1 MAQVLAD
8 IKGSG
13 PPTENTPG
21 AVGQIYV
28 DTETALRWECIE
40 SHHETRYKG
49 VRVFYNWECRGLDPD
64 FLATDADIEKAGS
77 ASVKL
82 NILETIC
89 ENVTLSDDTPSY
101 TFPTEITISNDGLYL
116 LDYRYYSGETR
127 DAANDICGL
136 GANIEGMVAWGTGNP
151 ENFVLL
157 TSTEVT
163 DTWRGS
169 GTRSVFS
176 IYKVERVIV
185 DPVQYSTMSLEGY
198 DSIASGANAHAE
210 GRSTIAIGMHSHAEG
225 TSTMAGGD
233 HSHAEGFNTIAI
245 GDRQHVQGSYNIPN
259 KTYAHI
265 VGNGP
270 DESTRSNAYTLDWSG
285 NAWFAGEVYVGGSD
299 QSDGEKLV
307 TTTELSE
314 GLSTKAS
321 STHTHAQSDVT
332 GLMDALAELNK
343 RPVAQLVTLS
353 VSEWDADT
361 KTQTVTIFGVLADE
375 GAQLVTSMP
384 LTTSARA
391 YINAGVAL
399 TGREENMVTFTAE
412 TIPTEDIKLYVVRQ
426 EIELSDGLAFSSP
439 ELFSIAASKPGWDGT
454 MEYSTDATRWM
465 TWSGESISAVEN
477 NGEYSLYLRGTGN
490 TIVTGKAFLGTN
502 DSVWSFTGSNIS
514 CEGNIETLLD
524 YVTVAA
530 GGHPTMATDC
540 YSDMFDGCTSLTA
553 APALPATMLA
563 ERCYYGMFYSCTSLT
578 TATALPATMLAEYCY
593 TSMFKLCASLKLS
606 STQTEEYT
614 VAYRIPANGT
624 GTTANVAM
632 NEMFSSTG
640 GTFTGTPVIN
650 TTYYLHKDNS
660 IVQ

>member
-1 MAQVLAD
+1 MAQVLED

-21 AVGQIYV
+21 AVGQIYI

-49 VRVFYNWECRGLDPD
+49 VRVFYDWKCRGLDPD

-89 ENVTLSDDTPSY
+89 ENVTLSDDTQSY
-101 TFPTEITISNDGLYL
+101 TFPTEITLSNDGLYL
-116 LDYRYYSGETR
+116 LDYKYYSGETR
-127 DAANDICGL
+127 DTANDICGL
-136 GANIEGMVAWGTGNP
+136 GANFNGEVAWGTGNP
-151 ENFVLL
+151 ENVVLL
-157 TSTEVT
+157 TSTEVI

-225 TSTMAGGD
+225 TSTMAFGD
-233 HSHAEGFNTIAI
+233 HSHAEGFNTMAI
-245 GDRQHVQGSYNIPN
+245 GNRQHVQGSYNIPDPG
-259 KTYAHI
+259 YAHI

-270 DESTRSNAYTLDWSG
+270 DDSTRSNAYTLDWSG
-285 NAWFAGEVYVGGSD
+285 NAWFAGNVYVGGSD
-299 QSDGEKLV
+299 MDSDEALRLLTEK
-307 TTTELSE
+307 ELP
-314 GLSTKAS
+314 KPIA
-321 STHTHAQSDVT
+321 
-332 GLMDALAELNK
+332 K
-343 RPVAQLVTLS
+343 LVTLS
-353 VSEWDADT
+353 ASEWDADT
-361 KTQTVTIFGVLADE
+361 KSQTVTVPGVLADE
-375 GAQLVTSMP
+375 DAQLVTSMP

-399 TGREENMVTFTAE
+399 TGRKENMVTFTAE
-412 TIPTEDIKLYVVRQ
+412 TIPTEDVKLYVVRQ
-426 EIELSDGLAFSSP
+426 EIELDEYLTFSSP
-439 ELFSIAASKPGWDGT
+439 ESFSIEVSNPGWNGK
-454 MEYSTDATRWM
+454 MEYFTNANNWT
-465 TWSGESISAVEN
+465 TWTGERVSAVEN
-477 NGEYSLYLRGTGN
+477 SGKYSLYFRGTGN
-490 TIVTGKAFLGTN
+490 TTICGDDANARWRL
-502 DSVWSFTGSNIS
+502 TGSNIS
-514 CEGNIETLLD
+514 CDGNIETLLN

-530 GGHPTMATDC
+530 GGHPTMDMNC
-540 YSDMFDGCTSLTA
+540 YCFMFRDCTSLTT
-553 APALPATMLA
+553 APALPATTLA
-563 ERCYYGMFYSCTSLT
+563 RSCYNYMFNGCT
-578 TATALPATMLAEYCY
+578 
-593 TSMFKLCASLKLS
+593 SLKLS

-624 GTTANVAM
+624 GTTLNAM
-632 NEMFSSTG
+632 TNMFSNTG
-640 GTFTGTPVIN
+640 GTFTGTPDIN